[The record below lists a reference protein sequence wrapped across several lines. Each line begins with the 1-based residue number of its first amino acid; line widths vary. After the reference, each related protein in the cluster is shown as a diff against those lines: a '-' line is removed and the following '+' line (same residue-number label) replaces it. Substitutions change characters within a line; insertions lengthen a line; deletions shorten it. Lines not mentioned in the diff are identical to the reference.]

1 MRLMWDFRR
10 ELEENCEMTSVLFVS
25 FFIGCSSIQNPNKVV
40 NTDKNKIHRF
50 STDIRTLEINFPYV
64 TIPTITC
71 RLIPQHALD
80 SMSCSIFQ

>member
-50 STDIRTLEINFPYV
+50 STDNELLYVPIVSNSNITQVYFLFMFEI
-64 TIPTITC
+64 
-71 RLIPQHALD
+71 
-80 SMSCSIFQ
+80 IFRPKK